1 MEVCMLDRQRQTRA
15 SVGTRPGQRCL
26 SRVPCVCGTGWWGCP
41 RVRECVHTTW
51 LMRLFRQDVRY
62 GIGYRG
68 NIVITRDPTSYIIP
82 TRRHVHRPLREGV
95 RCATPIGGSASNRF
109 VVPAGSALPVRPSH
123 GGRSHGRSYTSPMD
137 PLSPPHF
144 ARFPLLELLSPAEM
158 CGRRV
163 GRVGCVV
170 DGPRW
175 LARASAKCTHN
186 LV

>member
-1 MEVCMLDRQRQTRA
+1 MQPSGCRRMAWKYACWIGRDRRARRSAHAPGSGALVVYRVCVGQGGGGARA
-15 SVGTRPGQRCL
+15 CVSVYTPPG
-26 SRVPCVCGTGWWGCP
+26 
-41 RVRECVHTTW
+41 
-51 LMRLFRQDVRY
+51 MRLFRQDVRY

-144 ARFPLLELLSPAEM
+144 ARFPLLELLSP
-158 CGRRV
+158 GGDV
-163 GRVGCVV
+163 
-170 DGPRW
+170 W
-175 LARASAKCTHN
+175 
-186 LV
+186 